1 MTEAQIEAKKEMN
14 GLITTAHALQQ
25 VCNDLDSVTPNQVPP
40 VSKLLNA
47 CNDTVL
53 ASAQVVK
60 ESAVGLIELQAANE
74 TLREY
79 VTMMADF
86 ILEKGLLSEYIK
98 HTEKYE

>member
-1 MTEAQIEAKKEMN
+1 MSEAQIDAKKEMN

-53 ASAQVVK
+53 AAAQVVK
-60 ESAVGLIELQAANE
+60 DSAIGVVEIQAANE
-74 TLREY
+74 TLRDY
-79 VTMMADF
+79 VTMMMDF
-86 ILEKGLLSEYIK
+86 ITEKGLLSEYIK